1 MAFKHLLS
9 WKNVYEYVKN
19 QEMTLTPPE
28 PITGVQSEEQLVG
41 IKKQTNKKTP
51 EISCVEKLSIKSV
64 SIAVY
69 KYVCP

>member
-1 MAFKHLLS
+1 
-9 WKNVYEYVKN
+9 
-19 QEMTLTPPE
+19 MTLTPPE

>member
-1 MAFKHLLS
+1 MAFKHLLF

-19 QEMTLTPPE
+19 QEMTLTPLE